1 MSTANIT
8 PAEREK
14 RVIIRAGL
22 FIALGLALAGIVVFV
37 IGKERR
43 LFEEQNVYTGAF
55 ENVDGLALDSPVRLG
70 GLNVGKVSKISF
82 APDLGDKRIIVQME
96 ISNRFQERIR
106 EDSVARIA
114 GRGVLGDKAI
124 DISLGS
130 PDKAVVA
137 NKGELKTGTS
147 GDISSL
153 LKATGE
159 VVDNVVSIT
168 RDLRTGV
175 QSYTNDEIT
184 NDISQFIRSARNI
197 ASEIETGKG
206 AAHTL
211 IYDKRTSDDL
221 KLIISRASEVALR
234 LDGAVTKVDQLLGDI
249 KNGEGSLHALIYDKK
264 VANAVTDLGNAADE
278 LAKIIHDAK
287 NSKDG
292 AVYQLVY
299 GDAKT
304 LMADL
309 SQSAADV
316 KAITTKI
323 KAGEGTLGAVI
334 NDPTVYEDL
343 KEVLGNIKRNRVL
356 RELVRLSISNGDK
369 IDEAGKQKS
378 PEPKK

>member
-1 MSTANIT
+1 MADTPMN

-22 FIALGLALAGIVVFV
+22 FIAFGLALAGLVIFV

-43 LFEEQNVYTGAF
+43 LFEEANTYTGAF

-70 GLNVGKVSKISF
+70 GLQVGKVSKISF
-82 APDLGDKRIIVQME
+82 APDLGDKRIIVTME

-106 EDSVARIA
+106 LDSVARVT

-130 PDKAVVA
+130 PDKEVVP
-137 NKGELKTGTS
+137 NKSEIATGTS

-153 LKATGE
+153 LKTAGE
-159 VVDNVVSIT
+159 VIDNAVNIT

-175 QSYTNDEIT
+175 QSYTTPQIT
-184 NDISQFIRSARNI
+184 NDVTQFIRSARNI
-197 ASEIETGKG
+197 AAEIEGGKG
-206 AAHTL
+206 VVHTL
-211 IYDKRTSDDL
+211 IYDKKTSDEVKTLISRTSG
-221 KLIISRASEVALR
+221 VALR
-234 LDGAVTKVDQLLGDI
+234 IDEAATKIDGLLADV

-264 VANAVTDLGNAADE
+264 IAGAVTDLGEAADE
-278 LAKIIHDAK
+278 LAKLIHDAK
-287 NSKDG
+287 TSKDG

-304 LMADL
+304 LLADL
-309 SQSAADV
+309 SSSAADI
-316 KAITTKI
+316 KAITGKV
-323 KAGEGTLGAVI
+323 KAGEGTLGAIV

-343 KEVLGNIKRNRVL
+343 KDLLGNLKRNRVL
-356 RELVRLSISNGDK
+356 RELVRMSISNSEELDA
-369 IDEAGKQKS
+369 AGK
-378 PEPKK
+378 KKK